1 MATETVST
9 SRVRAAGSRL
19 QRAASEGATRGVR
32 ETAARQHAE
41 LAASS
46 QVGGVNLIGV
56 MFAIIMAAAIGMIG
70 TTVISSISQSVT
82 SRDLESVSAAN
93 QTVYENASE
102 SIGTG
107 FANAMGLTD
116 IVFLVLMFVVV
127 IGALFLARRAQQ

>member
-1 MATETVST
+1 MRDA
-9 SRVRAAGSRL
+9 
-19 QRAASEGATRGVR
+19 
-32 ETAARQHAE
+32 AARQHAQ
-41 LAASS
+41 LASSS

-70 TTVISSISQSVT
+70 TTVISSISNSVT
-82 SRDLESVSAAN
+82 DRDLSSVAAEN

-127 IGALFLARRAQQ
+127 IGALFLARRAQGG